1 MLENVNSTTNG
12 TQQMIMDCFSNP
24 TAAKIVGIFTYCLIF
39 VVSLAGNIFIGIIV
53 YKTKSMRKPINFL
66 IVNMAMSDLLFPIF
80 TIPERLTWLLVDSW
94 LIGGPLGQTLCKL
107 AHFLRDVSLAVSIQ
121 SLVWI
126 AVDRFGAVVFPL
138 RSPLISSKRCPYF
151 ILVTWIVAMAIC
163 TPYVFANK
171 LVEHP
176 GGFECVGLWIEL
188 FQVSSSFENYML
200 AMFAGGICTP
210 LVFIAILYTIIYVKL
225 KTQAIPGEQSANA
238 RQQRVKRERNVLK
251 MAIAVVLGFAVC
263 FLPFS
268 IVFFLVHLAS
278 DTWSCGFIYF
288 AIVAQGM
295 FLANCAINPCICF
308 LFSKNYRQGLRN
320 LFSCF

>member
-1 MLENVNSTTNG
+1 
-12 TQQMIMDCFSNP
+12 MDCFSNP

-66 IVNMAMSDLLFPIF
+66 IVNMAMSDLLYPIF
-80 TIPERLTWLLVDSW
+80 LIPERLTALLVDSW
-94 LIGGPLGQTLCKL
+94 LISGPLGLTLCKL
-107 AHFLRDVSLAVSIQ
+107 VHFFRDVSLVVSIQ

-268 IVFFLVHLAS
+268 IVFFLVHLAL

-288 AIVAQGM
+288 AIVTQGM
-295 FLANCAINPCICF
+295 FLANCAINPFICF

-320 LFSCF
+320 LFRCF